1 MKPVRVCC
9 FCEKWESGGIES
21 FLHNV
26 FLYMDMDTVQV
37 DIVAAELSESV
48 FTQPLRE
55 HGIRFM
61 ELSGKQQRLWTNHHM
76 FRELLRREK
85 YDVVHLN
92 IFHALSL
99 YYAHLAKQEHVPIR
113 VAHSHNTAL
122 RQSQTRVLKQLVH
135 CMARELFTGS
145 ATDLWACSEV
155 AANFLFSKKGL
166 KNSGFRFIPN
176 GIDTGRF
183 RFDSAV
189 RKSIRRELGVEDQFL
204 IGNIGRLCYQKNQAF
219 LLDLFATMFR
229 LRPKCCLLLIG
240 EGEAEAALRQKAE
253 RLGVANAVIFYGTS
267 AHVERLL
274 WAMDV
279 FVFPSHFEG
288 LGIAA
293 IEAQAAGLPVVAS
306 ENVPKE
312 ACVTDSFQTVPLGAG
327 EKKWSQAL
335 LARRSGA
342 INREAGAAIVQEAGF
357 DIRTVAER
365 IRKMWTG

>member
-1 MKPVRVCC
+1 MKPVKVCC

-21 FLHNV
+21 FLYNV
-26 FLYMDMDTVQV
+26 FLSMDMTTVQV

-48 FTQPLRE
+48 FTQLLRE
-55 HGIRFM
+55 HGIRFV
-61 ELSGKQQRLWTNHHM
+61 ELSGQQQRLLTNHRI
-76 FRELLRREK
+76 FRNLLRKEK

-92 IFHALSL
+92 IFHGLSL
-99 YYAHLAKQEHVPIR
+99 YYAYLAKQEHVPIR

-122 RQSQTRVLKQLVH
+122 RQSRTRALKQLVH
-135 CMARELFTGS
+135 RMARELFTGS
-145 ATDLWACSEV
+145 ATDLWACSET
-155 AANFLFSKKGL
+155 AANFLFSKRSL
-166 KNSGFRFIPN
+166 KNAGFRFIPN
-176 GIDTGRF
+176 GIDTERF
-183 RFDSAV
+183 RFDFAV
-189 RKSIRRELGVEDQFL
+189 RESVRRELGVEGQFL
-204 IGNIGRLCYQKNQAF
+204 IGNVGRLCYQKNQAF
-219 LLDLFATMFR
+219 LLDIFAAVLR
-229 LRPKCCLLLIG
+229 LRPEGRLLLIG
-240 EGEAEAALRQKAE
+240 EGEAEAALLQEAE

-306 ENVPKE
+306 ENVPEE

-327 EKKWSQAL
+327 EKKWAQAL
-335 LARRSGA
+335 MERQDCA

-365 IRKMWTG
+365 IRKMWMG